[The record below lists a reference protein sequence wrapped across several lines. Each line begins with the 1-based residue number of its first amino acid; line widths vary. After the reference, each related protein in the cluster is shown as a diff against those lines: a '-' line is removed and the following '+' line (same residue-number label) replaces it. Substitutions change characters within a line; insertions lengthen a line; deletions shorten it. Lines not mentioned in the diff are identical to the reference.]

1 MLKERLDM
9 ILSHI
14 DGETVADI
22 GTDHGYIPV
31 QLALFK
37 KAKKVIATDLNKGP
51 LDSARE
57 NVLKNNVEDIVKL
70 RLGSG
75 LLPLEVGECD
85 TIVIAGMG
93 GELIS
98 QILRA
103 SEDVAKSANK
113 LLLQPMNS
121 QDTLRKFLLEN
132 GYKIIKEDIKVEGFK
147 VYNLIIARKGLGE
160 MPKDPIFLHL
170 PESLKG
176 HAEFPSLL
184 KKKKREFEKILSGLK
199 KAKEK
204 DIAEI
209 EKYEYLRKRAFDIEE
224 SL

>member
-31 QLALFK
+31 QLAK
-37 KAKKVIATDLNKGP
+37 SKRVKKVIATDLNKGP

-57 NVLKNNVEDIVKL
+57 NVFKNNVEDIVKL

-98 QILRA
+98 EILKE
-103 SEDVAKSANK
+103 SEDVAKSAKK

-121 QDTLRKFLLEN
+121 QDTLRKFLIEN
-132 GYKIIKEDIKVEGFK
+132 GYEIIKEDIKVEGFK
-147 VYNLIIARKGLGE
+147 VYNLIIAKNGTGK

-170 PESLKG
+170 PESLKE
-176 HAEFPSLL
+176 HREFPSLL

-199 KAKEK
+199 KATDK
-204 DIAEI
+204 DNNQI
-209 EKYEYLRKRAFDIEE
+209 EKYEYLLKRTKEIEE
-224 SL
+224 AL

>member
-14 DGETVADI
+14 DGEVIADI

-31 QLALFK
+31 RLALLK
-37 KAKKVIATDLNKGP
+37 RAKKVIATDLNKGP
-51 LDSARE
+51 LHAARE
-57 NVLKNNVEDIVKL
+57 NVLKNNVEDIVEL

-75 LLPLEVGECD
+75 LLPIKKGECD

-98 QILRA
+98 EILRA
-103 SEDVAKSANK
+103 GEDVAKSAK
-113 LLLQPMNS
+113 ILLLQPMNS

-132 GYKIIKEDIKVEGFK
+132 GYEIIKEDIEREGFK
-147 VYNLIIARKGLGE
+147 VYNLIIAKKGIGE

-176 HAEFPSLL
+176 HTEFPSLL
-184 KKKKREFEKILSGLK
+184 KKKKREFEKILSGLLR
-199 KAKEK
+199 AKDK
-204 DIAEI
+204 DLEEI
-209 EKYEYLRKRAFDIEE
+209 KKYEYLKNRVFMIEE